1 LGNSAAKVWQFWSI
15 EMSVNAEQ
23 KSEIVKK
30 YQRAE
35 GDTGSPEVQVA
46 ILSARIQDLTGHFK
60 EHKKDHHSR
69 QGLLKMVNQRRKLL
83 DYLKRK
89 DSSRYASLISELGLR
104 R

>member
-46 ILSARIQDLTGHFK
+46 ILSARIQDL
-60 EHKKDHHSR
+60 
-69 QGLLKMVNQRRKLL
+69 
-83 DYLKRK
+83 
-89 DSSRYASLISELGLR
+89 
-104 R
+104 